1 MTSCQEASA
10 DISPRSVG
18 DRAAAGTISSAITA
32 SSRSSTIRTRKRRN
46 HVLGTSRCDYDR
58 ALQLREA
65 AAGRARATEKLDVG
79 VDVEL
84 VIIEA

>member
-1 MTSCQEASA
+1 MQSQHRVGPVLSGLERGEIVS
-10 DISPRSVG
+10 SV
-18 DRAAAGTISSAITA
+18 RVVAITTERARPVAGA
-32 SSRSSTIRTRKRRN
+32 S
-46 HVLGTSRCDYDR
+46 V
-58 ALQLREA
+58 LQLREA